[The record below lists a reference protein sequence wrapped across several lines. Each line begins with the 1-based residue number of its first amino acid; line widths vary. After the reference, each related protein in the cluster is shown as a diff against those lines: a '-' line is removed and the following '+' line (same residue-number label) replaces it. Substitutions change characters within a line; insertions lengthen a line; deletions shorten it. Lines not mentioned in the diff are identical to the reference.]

1 MKSKKGISLIVLI
14 VTIIVIIIL
23 AAAVIL
29 TLNNNNPVDSSRIGQ
44 LAENRANL
52 NHAINMYYG
61 KKMAETQ
68 GAYETK
74 DIFIK
79 NVTWTTAPSEGAP
92 NAAYDKV
99 YADAIKYSIG
109 VTELTTGS
117 KYYTLV
123 VNEKVDGK
131 EIVKETFNAAAP
143 SMAGATWYIDADT
156 GLVYLVYEGKD
167 KVPNWMF
174 KDAKAE
180 TKEMDTTLDEF
191 VRIKNT
197 EGNDLVKYSDEKA
210 KPTA

>member
-92 NAAYDKV
+92 NEAYDKV
-99 YADAIKYSIG
+99 YADAIKNSIG

-117 KYYTLV
+117 KYYTLA
-123 VNEKVDGK
+123 VNEK
-131 EIVKETFNAAAP
+131 EIVTETFNVTAP

-197 EGNDLVKYSDEKA
+197 SGNDLVKYSDETA
-210 KPTA
+210 KPKATAET